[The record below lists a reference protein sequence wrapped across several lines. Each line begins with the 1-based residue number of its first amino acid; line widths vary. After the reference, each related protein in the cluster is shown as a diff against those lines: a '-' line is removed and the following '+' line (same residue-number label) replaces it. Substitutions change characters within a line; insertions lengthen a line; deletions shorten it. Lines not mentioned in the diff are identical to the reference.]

1 MLARCHIRRR
11 PLQQAGKQ
19 SLDQGQ
25 LPHSVFRQRLRP
37 PPSMREAGTLFPL
50 SLGKCVVMSILKQV
64 ALALLVSAL
73 LAPQPQAV
81 VTITE
86 NDGVIQ
92 NVLDS
97 NTFFK
102 RG

>member
-1 MLARCHIRRR
+1 
-11 PLQQAGKQ
+11 
-19 SLDQGQ
+19 
-25 LPHSVFRQRLRP
+25 
-37 PPSMREAGTLFPL
+37 
-50 SLGKCVVMSILKQV
+50 MSILKQV